1 MIIRFLFISGGNGSM
16 GKRIAFGG
24 IAVLVVLALIC
35 GLNWLSNKKNEEVSS
50 QVRPAIGYLAPDFT
64 LRSLDGKAVRLAAVA
79 RNSRLT
85 LVNFWG
91 IWCPYCVK
99 EIPDLVRF
107 DHQYAGDRKVVLL
120 GVDVGD
126 DPKAVPGF
134 VLKNKMNYP
143 ILQDKDN
150 KVSSLYQVQGFPT
163 TVIIDHRGVIRDLII
178 GETNFAGLEEKV
190 KKLLSEK

>member
-1 MIIRFLFISGGNGSM
+1 M